1 MIDNTEV
8 RTRIAPSPT
17 GMFHFGSARVALFNW
32 LFAKKHLGRFILRIE
47 DTDHERSKEEYELD
61 AEESLT
67 WLGLGWDEG
76 PETPDLHGPYRQS
89 QRTAIYEKYIKQLI
103 DEGSAYY
110 CYCSQEELEKQGKEQ
125 EAQKLPPKY
134 AGHCRNLSPEDTET
148 ACQQIQKDG
157 RKPVIRFRVPENETI
172 KFKDLIHGQMAFDS
186 NLIGDFVIVKSNG
199 DPIFLLSNIID
210 DAEMKIS
217 HVIRGDDHLANTPKQ
232 LMLAEAMNLQIAEY
246 GHLPM
251 ILNPDRTKMSKRKNP
266 TSITHDFR
274 DLGYLPEALIN
285 FMAFLG
291 WTPARHAKQITDD
304 GNKSKTDQEFFT
316 LDELVNEFDLA
327 DIGKS
332 PSIFD
337 IEKLNFLN
345 GYYIRQMSLGE
356 LAKRCMPYL
365 EKAGITQEKNPIIN
379 GEKFLSAISL
389 VQERMKKLSEVTELT
404 SFFFKKPEYDKE
416 LLIAKKSNLET
427 TKKALEESYRVL
439 QDETDFSRDS
449 IESLLRALAVKIN
462 VSAGEVLWPI
472 RVALSGKPA
481 SPGTFELVSHFG
493 KEDTLSRIKT
503 AIDMLKQEGG
513 K

>member
-17 GMFHFGSARVALFNW
+17 GFFHFGSARTALFNW
-32 LFAKKHLGRFILRIE
+32 LFAKKHQGKFILRIE
-47 DTDHERSKEEYELD
+47 DTDRERSKEEYELD
-61 AEESLT
+61 AEESLN

-89 QRTAIYEKYIKQLI
+89 QRAKIYEKYIKQLVV
-103 DEGSAYY
+103 DGTAYY
-110 CYCSQEELEKQGKEQ
+110 CYCSQEELEKQVKEQ
-125 EAQKLPPKY
+125 EAKKLPPKY
-134 AGHCRNLSPEDTET
+134 AGTCRNLTPEEVKIS
-148 ACQQIQKDG
+148 AQRIQAEG
-157 RKPVIRFRVPENETI
+157 RKPVVRFKVPENKTI

-232 LMLAEAMNLQIAEY
+232 LMLADAMNVQIAEY

-291 WTPARHAKQITDD
+291 WTPACHADCE
-304 GNKSKTDQEFFT
+304 SKTERDFFT

-332 PSIFD
+332 PAVFD
-337 IEKLNFLN
+337 IEKLNYLN

-365 EKAGITQEKNPIIN
+365 EKAGITQEKNSISN

-389 VQERMKKLSEVTELT
+389 VQERMKKLSEVVELT
-404 SFFFKKPEYDKE
+404 SFFFEKPKYDKE

-427 TKKALEESYRVL
+427 IQKALEESYRVL
-439 QDETDFSRDS
+439 SEENDFGRDS
-449 IESLLRALAVKIN
+449 IEQLLRALATKIG

-472 RVALSGKPA
+472 RVSLSGKPA

-493 KEDTLSRIKT
+493 KEETLARIET
-503 AIDMLKQEGG
+503 AIEIINS
-513 K
+513 

>member
-17 GMFHFGSARVALFNW
+17 GLFHFGSARTALFNW
-32 LFAKKHLGRFILRIE
+32 LFTKKHQGRFILRIE
-47 DTDHERSKEEYELD
+47 DTDRERSKEEYELN

-89 QRTAIYEKYIKQLI
+89 ERAAIYEKYSEQLI
-103 DEGSAYY
+103 EGGQAYY
-110 CYCSQEELEKQGKEQ
+110 CYCSSEELEKQGKEQ
-125 EAQKLPPKY
+125 EAKKLPPKY
-134 AGHCRNLSPEDTET
+134 AGHCRNLNQEEIESAKQRIQTE
-148 ACQQIQKDG
+148 G
-157 RKPVIRFRVPENETI
+157 RRPVIRFKVPENKII
-172 KFKDLIHGQMAFDS
+172 KWKDLIHGRMEFDS

-217 HVIRGDDHLANTPKQ
+217 HVIRGDDHLTNTPKQ

-266 TSITHDFR
+266 TSITHDFK
-274 DLGYLPEALIN
+274 DMGYLPEALVN

-291 WTPARHAKQITDD
+291 WTPAGEK
-304 GNKSKTDQEFFT
+304 EFFT

-345 GYYIRQMSLGE
+345 GYYIRQMGLGE

-365 EKAGITQEKNPIIN
+365 EKDGVTQEKNPITN

-389 VQERMKKLSEVTELT
+389 VQERMKKLSEVSELT
-404 SFFFKKPEYDKE
+404 SFFFEKPKYEAE
-416 LLIAKKSNLET
+416 LLIAKKS
-427 TKKALEESYRVL
+427 TKEITIKALEASSKVL
-439 QDETDFSRDS
+439 SEETDFGRDS
-449 IESLLRALAVKIN
+449 IEALLRALATKIN

-472 RVALSGKPA
+472 RVALSGKDA

-493 KEDTLSRIKT
+493 KEETLARIKT
-503 AIDMLKQEGG
+503 AIEKLHS
-513 K
+513 

>member
-17 GMFHFGSARVALFNW
+17 GLFHFGSARTALFNW
-32 LFAKKHLGRFILRIE
+32 LFAKKHQGRFILRIE

-61 AEESLT
+61 AEESLN

-89 QRTAIYEKYIKQLI
+89 QRAAIYEKYIKQLVE
-103 DEGSAYY
+103 DGLAYY

-125 EAQKLPPKY
+125 EAKKLPPKY
-134 AGHCRNLSPEDTET
+134 AGHCRNLTLEEIKSATQRLEEE
-148 ACQQIQKDG
+148 G

-217 HVIRGDDHLANTPKQ
+217 HVIRGDDHLTNTPKQ

-274 DLGYLPEALIN
+274 DQGYLPEALIN

-291 WTPARHAKQITDD
+291 WTPARNAKQITDIGD
-304 GNKSKTDQEFFT
+304 GSKIEQEFFT

-337 IEKLNFLN
+337 IEKLKFLN

-356 LAKRCMPYL
+356 LAKRCLPYL
-365 EKAGITQEKNPIIN
+365 EKAGFYSDKNPVVN
-379 GEKFLSAISL
+379 GEKYLSAISL
-389 VQERMKKLSEVTELT
+389 VQERMKKLNEAPELT
-404 SFFFKKPEYDKE
+404 SFFFEKPKYETE
-416 LLIAKKSNLET
+416 LLIPTKS
-427 TKKALEESYRVL
+427 TKEVTVKALEESSKVL
-439 QDETDFSRDS
+439 GEETDFGRDS
-449 IESLLRALAVKIN
+449 IEQLLRALAVKIN
-462 VSAGEVLWPI
+462 ISAGEVLWPI

-493 KEDTLSRIKT
+493 KEETLSRIKT
-503 AIDMLKQEGG
+503 AIEKL
-513 K
+513 